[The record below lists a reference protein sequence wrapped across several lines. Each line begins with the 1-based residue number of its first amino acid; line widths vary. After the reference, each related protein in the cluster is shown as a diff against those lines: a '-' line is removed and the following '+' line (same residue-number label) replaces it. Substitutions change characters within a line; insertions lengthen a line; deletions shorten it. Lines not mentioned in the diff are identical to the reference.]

1 MSRKNR
7 FHSSINHNGQPTVEE
22 ENMSEQENQDQQ
34 EELSTEVVTEN
45 PVEVTAQAPEQ
56 APVVQEVK
64 QEQPA
69 PVQQPKVEVQ
79 KDPTTIEHTKLNKSG
94 PTQQVKQA
102 VEQIS
107 TDSSSQAII
116 DKARASTNAYIKGLA
131 NFLDGYMAKMSPGLV
146 AGDREG
152 GTQQYNFHNTI
163 VQLFNQ
169 PDYEVFRNGLLIL
182 LSYMRAHEKGVF
194 NERYL
199 FRFSEQWPAGVDKLT
214 NFHATLNLLKII
226 ANKQER
232 PVGKFIS
239 LERTYNTG
247 YTELAKENITRF
259 LKTT

>member
-7 FHSSINHNGQPTVEE
+7 FHSSINQNGQPTVEE
-22 ENMSEQENQDQQ
+22 DNMSEQENQQDQQ
-34 EELSTEVVTEN
+34 EEVVTEN
-45 PVEVTAQAPEQ
+45 PVEVTTQVPEQ

-131 NFLDGYMAKMSPGLV
+131 NFLDGYMSKMSPGLV

-152 GTQQYNFHNTI
+152 GMTQFNFHGTI
-163 VQLFNQ
+163 VQLLNN
-169 PDYEVFRNGLLIL
+169 PDYDLFRNGLLIL
-182 LSYMRAHEKGVF
+182 CAYFNAFEKGAF

-199 FRFSEQWPAGVDKLT
+199 FRFSEQWPAGADKLT

-226 ANKQER
+226 ANKEER

-247 YTELAKENITRF
+247 FTELAKENISRF
-259 LKTT
+259 LKTA

>member
-7 FHSSINHNGQPTVEE
+7 FHSSINQNGQPTVEE

-34 EELSTEVVTEN
+34 EELSTEVVT
-45 PVEVTAQAPEQ
+45 QAPEQ
-56 APVVQEVK
+56 APVVEEVK
-64 QEQPA
+64 QEQQA

-79 KDPTTIEHTKLNKSG
+79 KDPTIVEHTKLNKSG

-131 NFLDGYMAKMSPGLV
+131 NFLDGYMSKMSPGLV

-259 LKTT
+259 LKTA

>member
-7 FHSSINHNGQPTVEE
+7 FHSSINQNGQPTVEE

-34 EELSTEVVTEN
+34 EELSTEVVT
-45 PVEVTAQAPEQ
+45 QAPEQ
-56 APVVQEVK
+56 APVVEEVK
-64 QEQPA
+64 QEQQA

-79 KDPTTIEHTKLNKSG
+79 KDPTIVEHTKLNKSG

-131 NFLDGYMAKMSPGLV
+131 NFLDGYMSKMSPGLV

-199 FRFSEQWPAGVDKLT
+199 FRFSEQWPAGADKLT

-259 LKTT
+259 LKTA

>member
-7 FHSSINHNGQPTVEE
+7 FHSSVNQNGQPIVEE
-22 ENMSEQENQDQQ
+22 ENMSEQENQQDQQ
-34 EELSTEVVTEN
+34 EEVVIET
-45 PVEVTAQAPEQ
+45 PVEVTRQVPEQ
-56 APVVQEVK
+56 APVVEEVK
-64 QEQPA
+64 QEQQV

-79 KDPTTIEHTKLNKSG
+79 KDPTIVEHTKLNKNA
-94 PTQQVKQA
+94 PTQQVKQV

-116 DKARASTNAYIKGLA
+116 DKARSSTNAYIKGLA
-131 NFLDGYMAKMSPGLV
+131 NFLDGYMSKMSPGLV

-169 PDYEVFRNGLLIL
+169 TDYEVFRNGLLIL

-199 FRFSEQWPAGVDKLT
+199 FRFSEQWPAGADKLT

-259 LKTT
+259 LKTA

>member
-7 FHSSINHNGQPTVEE
+7 FQSSFNHNGQPTVEE
-22 ENMSEQENQDQQ
+22 ENMSEQDNQQDQQ
-34 EELSTEVVTEN
+34 EEVAAESINEVVT
-45 PVEVTAQAPEQ
+45 QATEQ
-56 APVVQEVK
+56 APAVEEVK

-69 PVQQPKVEVQ
+69 PVQQVKQEVQ
-79 KDPTTIEHTKLNKSG
+79 KDPTVIEHTKLNKSG
-94 PTQQVKQA
+94 PAQQVKQP
-102 VEQIS
+102 VEQLS

-116 DKARASTNAYIKGLA
+116 DKARASTNAYTKGLA

-169 PDYEVFRNGLLIL
+169 PDYEVFRNGLLVL

-199 FRFSEQWPAGVDKLT
+199 FRFSEQWPAGADKLT
-214 NFHATLNLLKII
+214 NFQATLNLLKII

-259 LKTT
+259 LKTA

>member
-7 FHSSINHNGQPTVEE
+7 FQSSFNHNGQPTVEE
-22 ENMSEQENQDQQ
+22 ENMSEQDNQQDQQ
-34 EELSTEVVTEN
+34 EEVANEPTTEVVT
-45 PVEVTAQAPEQ
+45 QSPEQ
-56 APVVQEVK
+56 APVVEEVK

-69 PVQQPKVEVQ
+69 PVQQVKQEVQ
-79 KDPTTIEHTKLNKSG
+79 KDPTVIEHTKLNKSG
-94 PTQQVKQA
+94 PAQQVKQP
-102 VEQIS
+102 VEQLS

-116 DKARASTNAYIKGLA
+116 DKARASTNAYTKGLA

-169 PDYEVFRNGLLIL
+169 PDYEVFRNGLLVL
-182 LSYMRAHEKGVF
+182 LSYMRAYEKGVF

-199 FRFSEQWPAGVDKLT
+199 FRFSEQWPAGADKLT

-259 LKTT
+259 LKTA

>member
-7 FHSSINHNGQPTVEE
+7 FHSSINPNGQPTVEE

-34 EELSTEVVTEN
+34 EQVSTEAPTEVVT
-45 PVEVTAQAPEQ
+45 QAPEQ
-56 APVVQEVK
+56 APAVEEVK
-64 QEQPA
+64 QEQHA
-69 PVQQPKVEVQ
+69 PVQQVKQEVQ
-79 KDPTTIEHTKLNKSG
+79 KDPTVIEHTKLNKNG
-94 PTQQVKQA
+94 PAQQVKQP

-107 TDSSSQAII
+107 TDNSSQAII
-116 DKARASTNAYIKGLA
+116 EKARASTNTYIKGLA
-131 NFLDGYMAKMSPGLV
+131 NFLDGYMTKMSPGLV
-146 AGDREG
+146 AGDRDG

-169 PDYEVFRNGLLIL
+169 ADYELFRNSFLVL
-182 LSYMRAHEKGVF
+182 LSYMRAYEKGVF
-194 NERYL
+194 NERYV
-199 FRFSEQWPAGVDKLT
+199 FRFSEQWPAGADKLT

-239 LERTYNTG
+239 LERTFNTG

-259 LKTT
+259 LKTA

>member
-7 FHSSINHNGQPTVEE
+7 FHSSVNQNGQPIVEE
-22 ENMSEQENQDQQ
+22 ENMSEQENQQDQQ
-34 EELSTEVVTEN
+34 EEVVTESQ
-45 PVEVTAQAPEQ
+45 VEVTGQVPEQ
-56 APVVQEVK
+56 APVVEEVK
-64 QEQPA
+64 QEQQV

-79 KDPTTIEHTKLNKSG
+79 KDPTIVEHTKLNKSG

-116 DKARASTNAYIKGLA
+116 DKARSSTNAYIKGLA

-169 PDYEVFRNGLLIL
+169 PDYEVFRNGLL
-182 LSYMRAHEKGVF
+182 S
-194 NERYL
+194 
-199 FRFSEQWPAGVDKLT
+199 
-214 NFHATLNLLKII
+214 
-226 ANKQER
+226 
-232 PVGKFIS
+232 
-239 LERTYNTG
+239 
-247 YTELAKENITRF
+247 
-259 LKTT
+259 

>member
-1 MSRKNR
+1 
-7 FHSSINHNGQPTVEE
+7 
-22 ENMSEQENQDQQ
+22 MSEQENQDQQ
-34 EELSTEVVTEN
+34 EELSTEVVT
-45 PVEVTAQAPEQ
+45 QAPEQ
-56 APVVQEVK
+56 APVVEEVK
-64 QEQPA
+64 QEQQA

-79 KDPTTIEHTKLNKSG
+79 KDPTIVEHTKLNKSG

-131 NFLDGYMAKMSPGLV
+131 NFLDGYMSKMSPGLV

-199 FRFSEQWPAGVDKLT
+199 FRFSEQWPAGADKLT

-259 LKTT
+259 LKTA